1 MRKHSFLRG
10 LTAFTLA
17 GLLVFYSGVVQLPN
31 VSAESI
37 TDLKSQLAELEKQ
50 EEENNKRLEELRD
63 DVSKKRAYR
72 DELQGK
78 IDIIQQ
84 QLDILVQRI
93 NELDAQIEQ
102 GEQDIADTRI
112 SINANYTKLKK
123 RLRALYM
130 AGEASNLSILL
141 SSTSLVDYTQKSEV
155 IQSVTKH
162 DTELLNT
169 LEEQLTSIQEQ
180 VEKINADK
188 EELSTDKKDLD
199 SKSDELSALYLEN
212 QKLLDEAEQNEAEA
226 QAEAERLEKEKEEAD
241 AAIDKWY
248 EDYYAAL
255 KAASTNSGGSY
266 DSGVGYIGTG
276 SFVWPMPGYTYITCY
291 YGDGGHRGI
300 DIAGLSHVINYDMPM
315 EPEAYVHRIGRTGR
329 AGRDGTAISFC
340 CIDEVKQLGQVEKL
354 IGKRLPLKESE
365 WPMEITTPSEPKP
378 RQPRPAKLT
387 MQGNAAPERKA
398 NRPMSAKPA
407 KLAASAP
414 IREASVEKRAAKSAP
429 REMQVI
435 RREHQQ
441 NPVPRF
447 GPASGQRAARSG
459 QPVVIGRDGKMRL
472 GGTPI
477 RVESAPASK
486 PVARTN
492 ASSAKKSAGQPVR
505 RVNRSRGRNGER

>member
-17 GLLVFYSGVVQLPN
+17 GLLAFYSGVVQLPN

-63 DVSKKRAYR
+63 DVSQKRAYR

-162 DTELLNT
+162 DTELLDT

-255 KAASTNSGGSY
+255 KAQARTPAALTTAVSDISARAALCGRCRVTPTSPAITATAATAAST
-266 DSGVGYIGTG
+266 
-276 SFVWPMPGYTYITCY
+276 
-291 YGDGGHRGI
+291 
-300 DIAGLSHVINYDMPM
+300 L
-315 EPEAYVHRIGRTGR
+315 R
-329 AGRDGTAISFC
+329 A
-340 CIDEVKQLGQVEKL
+340 
-354 IGKRLPLKESE
+354 
-365 WPMEITTPSEPKP
+365 
-378 RQPRPAKLT
+378 
-387 MQGNAAPERKA
+387 
-398 NRPMSAKPA
+398 
-407 KLAASAP
+407 AASTVSP
-414 IREASVEKRAAKSAP
+414 SLRQTAAKSFTAIGWTATATACSLTTATAIPRATRMPAPLRALWVIPSPPAKRSPTWALRAILRARTFTLKLFTTAAP
-429 REMQVI
+429 RT
-435 RREHQQ
+435 
-441 NPVPRF
+441 
-447 GPASGQRAARSG
+447 RS
-459 QPVVIGRDGKMRL
+459 ITFNITL
-472 GGTPI
+472 L
-477 RVESAPASK
+477 
-486 PVARTN
+486 
-492 ASSAKKSAGQPVR
+492 
-505 RVNRSRGRNGER
+505 

>member
-17 GLLVFYSGVVQLPN
+17 GLLAFYSGVVQLPN

-63 DVSKKRAYR
+63 DVSQKRAYR

-162 DTELLNT
+162 DTELLDT

-241 AAIDKWY
+241 AAID
-248 EDYYAAL
+248 
-255 KAASTNSGGSY
+255 N
-266 DSGVGYIGTG
+266 GTK
-276 SFVWPMPGYTYITCY
+276 T
-291 YGDGGHRGI
+291 
-300 DIAGLSHVINYDMPM
+300 
-315 EPEAYVHRIGRTGR
+315 
-329 AGRDGTAISFC
+329 
-340 CIDEVKQLGQVEKL
+340 
-354 IGKRLPLKESE
+354 
-365 WPMEITTPSEPKP
+365 TTP
-378 RQPRPAKLT
+378 R
-387 MQGNAAPERKA
+387 
-398 NRPMSAKPA
+398 
-407 KLAASAP
+407 
-414 IREASVEKRAAKSAP
+414 
-429 REMQVI
+429 
-435 RREHQQ
+435 
-441 NPVPRF
+441 
-447 GPASGQRAARSG
+447 
-459 QPVVIGRDGKMRL
+459 
-472 GGTPI
+472 
-477 RVESAPASK
+477 
-486 PVARTN
+486 
-492 ASSAKKSAGQPVR
+492 
-505 RVNRSRGRNGER
+505 